1 MIKVGDLVEF
11 SWDGI
16 DYSDTRVGIVIDIF
30 SRPEDVIGNEFYVYS
45 ESIKWSVPAVWCKK
59 IA

>member
-11 SWDGI
+11 SW
-16 DYSDTRVGIVIDIF
+16 YSDIHVGIVINIF
-30 SRPEDVIGNEFYVYS
+30 SRPDDIISDEFYVYS
-45 ESIKWSVPAVWCKK
+45 ESVTWSVPAIWCKK